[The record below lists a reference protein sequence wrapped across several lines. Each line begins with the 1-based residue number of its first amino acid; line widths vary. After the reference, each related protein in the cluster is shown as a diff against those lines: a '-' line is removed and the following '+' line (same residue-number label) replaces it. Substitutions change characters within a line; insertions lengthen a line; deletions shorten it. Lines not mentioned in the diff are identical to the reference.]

1 MANFHAEKSGHDQF
15 EESTEEVCSDDSFHR
30 RFAAKTMRVSQVKPL
45 TEEERKEKLEELRA
59 KVRQAIYI
67 TLLRISQLADGREAI
82 EEGSRGG

>member
-1 MANFHAEKSGHDQF
+1 
-15 EESTEEVCSDDSFHR
+15 
-30 RFAAKTMRVSQVKPL
+30 MRVSQVKPL